1 MEQNKTMSIKGYFEF
16 VKWLFI
22 HTNKDF
28 DKQNEDRYEYYEK
41 HPNAIAFSYKG
52 SGLLSNLSGTG
63 RLVTLIIMWISIIA
77 MTIALV
83 FPIDMKIKY
92 VFLGLIPLSWVTVSL
107 MVCKFSFIYYAILY
121 PLFAFR
127 DRSLNDK
134 VLFYKR
140 ILYKECKG
148 VENTIKKYFKCFDG
162 DRKLKYAEYCLF
174 DKTNKKIPEEDLG
187 AILRFTSKA
196 VFFNGEKVFDGRMTD
211 LSQLEECL
219 ENIIASGKSVPIQ
232 HKR

>member
-1 MEQNKTMSIKGYFEF
+1 MNIKGYFEF
-16 VKWLFI
+16 VKWYFI

-28 DKQNEDRYEYYEK
+28 DKRYEEHYKYIEK
-41 HPNAIAFSYKG
+41 HPKAISFSYKG
-52 SGLLSNLSGTG
+52 SGLLDYLNGTG
-63 RLVTLIIMWISIIA
+63 RLVTLIITWIIIIA
-77 MTIALV
+77 MTIALA

-92 VFLGLIPLSWVTVSL
+92 TFLGCIPLFWVTISL
-107 MVCKFSFIYYAILY
+107 ITCKFSFIYYAILY

-134 VLFYKR
+134 VIFYKR

-148 VENTIKKYFKCFDG
+148 VENTIQKYFKCFDS
-162 DRKLKYAEYCLF
+162 DRKLKYAEYCLY
-174 DKTNKKIPEEDLG
+174 DKTNKKITKEAHG

-219 ENIIASGKSVPIQ
+219 ENIIASGKGVPIQ
-232 HKR
+232 HKK

>member
-1 MEQNKTMSIKGYFEF
+1 MSIKGYFEF

-28 DKQNEDRYEYYEK
+28 DKQFKQSNDLSEYYKK
-41 HPNAIAFSYKG
+41 HPYAISFSHNG
-52 SGLLSNLSGTG
+52 SGLLSDLSGTG
-63 RLVTLIIMWISIIA
+63 RLVALIIMWISIIA
-77 MTIALV
+77 MTIALA
-83 FPIDMKIKY
+83 FPIDMKTKY
-92 VFLGLIPLSWVTVSL
+92 VFLGVIPLSWVTVSL
-107 MVCKFSFIYYAILY
+107 MTCKFSFIYYAILY

-134 VLFYKR
+134 VIFYKR

-174 DKTNKKIPEEDLG
+174 DKTNKKIPEKDRG

-232 HKR
+232 HKK